1 MKWVIEGRLARSA
14 RPGYP
19 SRYVEKDVVLSS
31 IEYWKSHGIRSI
43 ICLMTSDELLYYPET
58 EGDLLDLYHESDLIA
73 RVIPVENHKEYP
85 LNEGEMDT
93 VWMVYRTIEKPV
105 LIHCSAG
112 KDRTG
117 AAVELIMERETQIRV
132 S

>member
-1 MKWVIEGRLARSA
+1 MNWVIEGTLARSA

-31 IEYWKSHGIRSI
+31 IEYWKSQGIRSV
-43 ICLMTSDELLYYPET
+43 ICLMTGDELLYYPE
-58 EGDLLDLYHESDLIA
+58 EGDLLDLYHESDLFA
-73 RVIPVENHKEYP
+73 RVIPVENHKEHP
-85 LNEGEMDT
+85 LDASEMHALWT
-93 VWMVYRTIEKPV
+93 VYQAIEKPV

-117 AAVELIMERETQIRV
+117 AAVELIMERETKT
-132 S
+132 